1 MGGKRSR
8 DTLSARRVET
18 ERKPGYYQDGG
29 GLSLIVELT
38 GTKRWLFRTSIR
50 GRQRATSLG
59 HYPEVGLAEARAKR
73 DEMLKAA
80 REGRDVVAEVRV
92 GRQYTTTFAD
102 EFSTFFEDKR
112 NQLRNGKHAAQW
124 ASTMDRYVLP
134 VIGHRPIADV
144 TPAEVVNILR
154 PIWRCKPET
163 ASRALQRMRAVFDV
177 ALVLEH
183 RHQSNPCVGVKRVLG
198 EIRKEV
204 QHHRALPYCELPAF
218 VAGLREEVRGREHG
232 TTSSRLALEWTILY
246 RDLVRRGAW
255 STVV

>member
-1 MGGKRSR
+1 MGGKRFR
-8 DTLSARRVET
+8 DALSARQVEAV
-18 ERKPGYYQDGG
+18 RKPGYYQDGG

-38 GTKRWLFRTSIR
+38 GTKRWLFRASIR

-59 HYPEVGLAEARAKR
+59 HYPAVGLAEARAKR

-92 GRQYTTTFAD
+92 GRQRCTTFAD

-124 ASTMDRYVLP
+124 VSTMDRYVLP

-144 TPAEVVNILR
+144 TPAEVVDILR
-154 PIWRCKPET
+154 PTGGVNRKPPRACFNACARCSTLRLYWNIATNPIPV
-163 ASRALQRMRAVFDV
+163 SALSGSSA
-177 ALVLEH
+177 
-183 RHQSNPCVGVKRVLG
+183 N
-198 EIRKEV
+198 
-204 QHHRALPYCELPAF
+204 Y
-218 VAGLREEVRGREHG
+218 GRTSG
-232 TTSSRLALEWTILY
+232 TIGRCRTTSCQPLWLACARSGRARAWHNVFSARTGMDDPHCGSI
-246 RDLVRRGAW
+246 RRGAW